1 MGFFRSFI
9 DWFLGRE
16 GQWKRNRFQ
25 GVPWEVVFSK
35 LAGGTLT
42 SEEASD
48 AIELLYWETP
58 RDRRERVGEV
68 VVRYLRDPDAA
79 DSAVDYIGF
88 KTEGARY
95 FEDLL
100 QTYRSAEAWETR
112 CGVVSAIAWLNLFQP
127 RAAALRFLVDVA
139 LDPQEDSIIQVQA
152 MRKLRAI
159 HAPEQEK
166 ERAFFTASQ
175 PGESLTE
182 DEIRWLLSIRE
193 GLDGKSAGDP

>member
-16 GQWKRNRFQ
+16 GQWKRNRFH
-25 GVPWEVVFSK
+25 GVPWDVVFSK

-58 RDRRERVGEV
+58 RDQRERVGEV

-88 KTEGARY
+88 KTSGARY

-100 QTYRSAEAWETR
+100 QTYRTAEAFETR

-127 RAAALRFLVDVA
+127 RAQALLLVVDVA
-139 LDPQEDSIIQVQA
+139 MNAQEHSIIRSTALQT
-152 MRKLRAI
+152 LREI

-166 ERAFFTASQ
+166 ERAFFTIRE
-175 PGESLTE
+175 PLESLTE

-193 GLDGKSAGDP
+193 GVGGKSAGDP